1 MGDDIPDLEIMRC
14 VGCPVC
20 PKDACPEIKEV
31 SLYVSDRKGGYG
43 CGRDVIE
50 QVLRAQG
57 KWVTDASIDTMSA
70 GSSTTQMTVPS
81 RVASVH
87 MSQGSR
93 SIVVNAPQRE
103 QQRTE
108 SWAALSAAAR
118 GSARRAGSR
127 TSASAAREAERRP
140 NPGSFARHFSSS
152 ATGAIISRRGRLR
165 RPPASSSAFRPASHP
180 SPS

>member
-1 MGDDIPDLEIMRC
+1 MSVESARRTSATFSSRTRATSSEILSRSGPMRC
-14 VGCPVC
+14 AG
-20 PKDACPEIKEV
+20 E
-31 SLYVSDRKGGYG
+31 SLPPSAWYLPRN
-43 CGRDVIE
+43 
-50 QVLRAQG
+50 AP
-57 KWVTDASIDTMSA
+57 DASIDTMSA

-103 QQRTE
+103 QHRTE
-108 SWAALSAAAR
+108 SWAALSAATR

-152 ATGAIISRRGRLR
+152 ATGAIIFRRGRLR
-165 RPPASSSAFRPASHP
+165 HPPASSSAFRLASRP